1 LGGGVFWDQGY
12 LGIVGIC
19 LGMASDSRGFVSHLA
34 DRLRSAGGSYPYEW
48 EVPASVAPY
57 VPTPLNIVKRMLEVG
72 GAGPDD
78 VVYDLGCGDGRIL
91 FTAVEE
97 FNVRRA
103 VGYEL
108 NASMCEAV
116 IRKVKSRGL
125 EDRIEVVRGNF
136 FLADLSP
143 ATLITLYLTTSGN
156 TKLKP
161 KFERELRDGTR
172 IVSHDFPING
182 WNSMRIDEAYHNDIG
197 SHRIYLYRIP
207 ESYRVEEKRD
217 VGDSE
222 RSRWGRIRDALR
234 GSITS

>member
-1 LGGGVFWDQGY
+1 
-12 LGIVGIC
+12 
-19 LGMASDSRGFVSHLA
+19 
-34 DRLRSAGGSYPYEW
+34 
-48 EVPASVAPY
+48 
-57 VPTPLNIVKRMLEVG
+57 
-72 GAGPDD
+72 